1 MKLQTKIITISF
13 LQWIFV
19 IVAAAFILQE
29 SQYIWF
35 DIIGCILYL
44 IIAAICEWLKYC
56 IIHNDKNNE

>member
-19 IVAAAFILQE
+19 IIAAAFILQE

-35 DIIGCILYL
+35 DIIGCVLYL
-44 IIAAICEWLKYC
+44 IIAAICELLKYC
-56 IIHNDKNNE
+56 IIHNNQSNE